1 MSAEPTG
8 VTRREFWRHVL
19 EIYFDRGI
27 PLTPGA
33 TLARV
38 IVRRA
43 SIERAPSREM
53 SDQPGP
59 PRALRSIW
67 TCKLARALRRRRHF
81 FAPAATNH
89 RRQEPERRVWLYRAS
104 RAGNSNGGGSE
115 RVIKCALRRLGGLF
129 FAMCSPSI
137 QRSEP
142 RRLYGLLNPRKSARA
157 TMTALTTGYSRASP
171 VTRRRG
177 MRRWRRWGLRRDS
190 R

>member
-19 EIYFDRGI
+19 EIYFDRGL

-81 FAPAATNH
+81 FAPAAANH
-89 RRQEPERRVWLYRAS
+89 RRQEP
-104 RAGNSNGGGSE
+104 
-115 RVIKCALRRLGGLF
+115 LRRLGGLF

-177 MRRWRRWGLRRDS
+177 MRRWRRWGLRRDF